1 MLLLFGHHVNIE
13 DKISC
18 GRFLNVAKKWT
29 GNLNFHLHFAW

>member
-18 GRFLNVAKKWT
+18 GRFLNVAKK
-29 GNLNFHLHFAW
+29 